1 MLLVSLKKKCIR
13 AVLLLPSFSAAGW
26 QSVTNSFTW
35 KSPSSN
41 AHAFFLLSV
50 GRWRGDGFVESAGT
64 SLSNSSTELIIPERT
79 TMQKKRKK
87 IKLLGQKLF
96 SVCQPWNFW
105 IKHLRCYCEAMHT
118 AQINETTPKQQ
129 SPRGALYPKLSYF
142 LTTQQMSV
150 KNWNI
155 SSTKIWCV
163 LSHVFEFC
171 CCIKLNVPESWNGN
185 RGIYSIKQTMSFLK
199 HREIFLDARR
209 SASEG
214 KLHTSLLQTNESW
227 DFNI

>member
-1 MLLVSLKKKCIR
+1 MARWRFCWERRDEFVEQQHRAHHPWKNHDAEEEENILTFKTKVVFCMSTMKLLNKTFK
-13 AVLLLPSFSAAGW
+13 VLLWSD
-26 QSVTNSFTW
+26 
-35 KSPSSN
+35 
-41 AHAFFLLSV
+41 AH
-50 GRWRGDGFVESAGT
+50 
-64 SLSNSSTELIIPERT
+64 
-79 TMQKKRKK
+79 M
-87 IKLLGQKLF
+87 
-96 SVCQPWNFW
+96 
-105 IKHLRCYCEAMHT
+105 
-118 AQINETTPKQQ
+118 INETTPKQQ

-185 RGIYSIKQTMSFLK
+185 HGIYSIKQTMSFLK